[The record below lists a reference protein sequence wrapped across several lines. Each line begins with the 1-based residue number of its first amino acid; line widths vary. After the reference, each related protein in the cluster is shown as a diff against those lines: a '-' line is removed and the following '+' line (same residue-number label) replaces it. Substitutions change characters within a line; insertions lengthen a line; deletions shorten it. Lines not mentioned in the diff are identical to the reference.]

1 MEVKYYLKSANLS
14 DLSTINPSCE
24 FIGLV
29 KEFYDLYKQGE
40 GHITFRT
47 PFSLTTIAFLCC
59 EYRNMFQGKRPGHCG
74 VHCFER
80 RSGSIEKMAT
90 LDPAY

>member
-24 FIGLV
+24 FIGLA

-40 GHITFRT
+40 GHITSRN

-59 EYRNMFQGKRPGHCG
+59 EYRNMFLGKRPGH
-74 VHCFER
+74 
-80 RSGSIEKMAT
+80 
-90 LDPAY
+90 